1 MSITQGQ
8 TTSFKVELLQA
19 LHDFSVAGN
28 TFKLALY
35 TSAAALDADTTVYTT
50 TEEVVGTGYVAG
62 GNTLVNVAPVAVSG
76 VAVVDFED
84 SSWAGASF
92 TARGGLI
99 YNSTNGDRAVAIL
112 NFGEDKT
119 CSGQT
124 FTVQF
129 PEPTGAAAVVSIT

>member
-8 TTSFKVELLQA
+8 TASFKVELLQA
-19 LHDFSVAGN
+19 LHNFAVAGD

-35 TSAAALDADTTVYTT
+35 TSAATLNADTTVYTT

-62 GNTLVNVAPVAVSG
+62 GNALVNIEPVLSAG
-76 VAVVDFED
+76 VAVVDFDD

-99 YNSTNGDRAVAIL
+99 YNSTNGDRAVAVL

-129 PEPTGAAAVVSIT
+129 PEPTGAAAIVSIT